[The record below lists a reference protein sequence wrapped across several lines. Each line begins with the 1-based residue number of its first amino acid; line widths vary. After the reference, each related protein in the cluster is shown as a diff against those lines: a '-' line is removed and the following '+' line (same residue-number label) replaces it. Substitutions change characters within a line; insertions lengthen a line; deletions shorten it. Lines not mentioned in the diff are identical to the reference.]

1 MKKVSVVFS
10 ILLVLSLIIASD
22 VFAARSTIYLPK
34 EQVWTNKHTFRTMKY
49 SYVEAR
55 LMAVYPT
62 DASKDNYRY
71 IQTRV
76 TSDDGRRLMSDTI
89 TLDERVTSN
98 IKIPL
103 REGTLDIQDIRF
115 QFRGN
120 HPGLDAYADV
130 IYNGL

>member
-34 EQVWTNKHTFRTMKY
+34 EQVWTNKHTFRSMKY
-49 SYVEAR
+49 SYVDAR
-55 LMAVYPT
+55 LIAVYPT
-62 DASKDNYRY
+62 DSRKDTYRF

-76 TSDDGRRLMSDTI
+76 TSDDGRRLMSDTW
-89 TLDERVTSN
+89 TLDEQATSN
-98 IKIPL
+98 KIIPL
-103 REGTLDIQDIRF
+103 KEGTLNIQDIRF

-120 HPGLDAYADV
+120 DPRLDAYADV